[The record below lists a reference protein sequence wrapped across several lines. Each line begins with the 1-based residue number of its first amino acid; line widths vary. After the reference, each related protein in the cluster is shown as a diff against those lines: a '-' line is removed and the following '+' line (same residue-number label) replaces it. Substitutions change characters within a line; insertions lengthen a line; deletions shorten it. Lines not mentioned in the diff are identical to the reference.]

1 MSDKFNK
8 ESNKRLD
15 ENNISFYASFT
26 AALWLSIRVE
36 FLGSS
41 IVFLSAIFAVIYR
54 GVVSPGIAG
63 LAIGYAFNITK
74 YLSWFVKYASDLE
87 SNIVSIERC
96 LEYTDTPTEV

>member
-1 MSDKFNK
+1 VSDKFNK
-8 ESNKRLD
+8 EANKRID

-26 AALWLSIRVE
+26 AARWLSIRVE
-36 FLGSS
+36 FLGYT

-74 YLSWFVKYASDLE
+74 YLNVFVRFASDLE
-87 SNIVSIERC
+87 TNIVSIERC